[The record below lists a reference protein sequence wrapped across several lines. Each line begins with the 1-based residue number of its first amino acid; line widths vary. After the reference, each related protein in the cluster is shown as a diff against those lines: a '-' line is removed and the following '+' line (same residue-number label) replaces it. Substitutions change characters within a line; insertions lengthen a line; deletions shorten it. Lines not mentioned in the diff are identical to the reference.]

1 MTEQNIIDILYYGVY
16 YFANSYF
23 QYFAL
28 TLLLTPKFNRFLMS
42 LILAP
47 ISLIIFPLAE
57 NTPLQFIFPVLMF
70 LVPGLLLFR
79 EKKSVC
85 LFTSVIYFTFLCI
98 CDLLVSMINIKFYGS
113 YVWQTRPVTWYSLSL
128 TAFIFV
134 FEIIPIV
141 LLFVFLWRSIF
152 RRIPVKCLNLFILFP
167 LGQFFFVSACAYKS
181 WNDPNYIVFDT
192 PFVWIAVVISFFADI
207 TMFIALKDS
216 AKLDETRE
224 RLSEAE
230 KQMEAQLAYYD
241 SLTEKFAEIREYRHD
256 INNIVAV
263 AESLLNEDI
272 SRSDGEAMI
281 SEIKERAA
289 KTAVPMFCANPIINT
304 VIWQKQQ
311 EAGQLGID
319 FSAEIDAGESFPFD
333 KIDICSLFANLLDNA
348 IREASG
354 CEKGFVRLIAGRK
367 SGVVFVTAEN
377 SSQREIKQGAKPK
390 TTKKSGSFHGSGL
403 DIIEKITAK
412 YGGSFTLSA
421 EKGTAV
427 ASAAMLPMDR
437 SRTA

>member
-1 MTEQNIIDILYYGVY
+1 MPFIWVAIIV
-16 YFANSYF
+16 
-23 QYFAL
+23 
-28 TLLLTPKFNRFLMS
+28 
-42 LILAP
+42 
-47 ISLIIFPLAE
+47 
-57 NTPLQFIFPVLMF
+57 
-70 LVPGLLLFR
+70 
-79 EKKSVC
+79 SV
-85 LFTSVIYFTFLCI
+85 
-98 CDLLVSMINIKFYGS
+98 
-113 YVWQTRPVTWYSLSL
+113 
-128 TAFIFV
+128 
-134 FEIIPIV
+134 
-141 LLFVFLWRSIF
+141 
-152 RRIPVKCLNLFILFP
+152 
-167 LGQFFFVSACAYKS
+167 
-181 WNDPNYIVFDT
+181 
-192 PFVWIAVVISFFADI
+192 FADI

-289 KTAVPMFCANPIINT
+289 KTTVPMFCANPIINT

-311 EAGQLGID
+311 EAGQLGIE
-319 FSAEIDAGESFPFD
+319 FSAEIDSGESFPFD

-354 CEKGFVRLIAGRK
+354 CEKGFVRLSAGRK

-377 SSQREIKQGAKPK
+377 SSRREIKQGAKPK

-412 YGGSFTLSA
+412 YSGSFTLSA

-427 ASAAMLPMDR
+427 ASAALLPT
-437 SRTA
+437 S

>member
-1 MTEQNIIDILYYGVY
+1 MDEQALIDVLYYLLHDV
-16 YFANSYF
+16 FQWISYF
-23 QYFAL
+23 FIITAF
-28 TLLLTPKFNRFLMS
+28 LTPKCNRAIIVLVPSVIGLFPPVYKLLLGKDTGTFMMIGM
-42 LILAP
+42 LTLVALTAFKEKKRICLFAVAVEQLGIGFMAVVTTTIVYDMLGYYP
-47 ISLIIFPLAE
+47 TEIFPY
-57 NTPLQFIFPVLMF
+57 TWV
-70 LVPGLLLFR
+70 
-79 EKKSVC
+79 
-85 LFTSVIYFTFLCI
+85 SVIYTVILDI
-98 CDLLVSMINIKFYGS
+98 LLYCCFG
-113 YVWQTRPVTWYSLSL
+113 
-128 TAFIFV
+128 
-134 FEIIPIV
+134 
-141 LLFVFLWRSIF
+141 
-152 RRIPVKCLNLFILFP
+152 FILFIWNKHLKRRHIKSVGYFWMFP
-167 LGQFFFVSACAYKS
+167 FGQMMFFFACVYRAWQDMGTYILSNHILIVALIVSAISDIILYFGLKQ
-181 WNDPNYIVFDT
+181 NDRVQD
-192 PFVWIAVVISFFADI
+192 
-207 TMFIALKDS
+207 M
-216 AKLDETRE
+216 E
-224 RLSEAE
+224 RSMAEME
-230 KQMEAQLAYYD
+230 KQMQAQLDYYD
-241 SLTEKFAEIREYRHD
+241 SLSEKFAEIREYRHD

-311 EAGQLGID
+311 EAGQLGIE
-319 FSAEIDAGESFPFD
+319 FSAEIDTGESFPFD

-377 SSQREIKQGAKPK
+377 SSERVIKQGAKPK

-403 DIIEKITAK
+403 EIIEKITAK

-427 ASAAMLPMDR
+427 ASAAMLP
-437 SRTA
+437 A